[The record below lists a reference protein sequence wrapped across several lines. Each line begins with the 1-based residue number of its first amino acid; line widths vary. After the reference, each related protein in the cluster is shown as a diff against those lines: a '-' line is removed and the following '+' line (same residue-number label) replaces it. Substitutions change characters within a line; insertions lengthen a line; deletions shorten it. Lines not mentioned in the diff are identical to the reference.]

1 MKCKILFNYFEDVES
16 PEYSDFNL
24 DLSCINGYY
33 LLDNAI
39 VVIIFGTE
47 YCLLYE
53 EDVYTKMHFEIS
65 RRETYK
71 MN

>member
-1 MKCKILFNYFEDVES
+1 MKCKILFNYFEDSENL
-16 PEYSDFNL
+16 EYSEFNL
-24 DLSCINGYY
+24 DLSSVNGYY

-53 EDVYTKMHFEIS
+53 EYVYTKIHFEIS
-65 RRETYK
+65 RRENYK